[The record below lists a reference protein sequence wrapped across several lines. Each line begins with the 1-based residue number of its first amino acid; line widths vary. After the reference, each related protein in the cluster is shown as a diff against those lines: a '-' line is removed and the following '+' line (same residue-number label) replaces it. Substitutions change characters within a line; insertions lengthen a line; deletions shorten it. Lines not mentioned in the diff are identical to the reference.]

1 MPRLPAPGGG
11 SSSDLFGTLQ
21 REVNRVFDQVFGG
34 MQAPLAGFAPSIE
47 VKETDDGL
55 TVSAELPGL
64 EEKDVEVALDGDLL
78 TLSGEKK
85 QEKAEEKEGFHLAE
99 RSYGSFRRS
108 IRLPWAAD
116 ATQADA
122 TFDKGVL
129 TVTLKRPPEAAPKVN
144 RIPIGGA
151 KPTGGG

>member
-1 MPRLPAPGGG
+1 MEGDEGALEA
-11 SSSDLFGTLQ
+11 LFLQ
-21 REVNRVFDQVFGG
+21 
-34 MQAPLAGFAPSIE
+34 
-47 VKETDDGL
+47 
-55 TVSAELPGL
+55 
-64 EEKDVEVALDGDLL
+64 DVEVALDGDLL

-151 KPTGGG
+151 KPAEG